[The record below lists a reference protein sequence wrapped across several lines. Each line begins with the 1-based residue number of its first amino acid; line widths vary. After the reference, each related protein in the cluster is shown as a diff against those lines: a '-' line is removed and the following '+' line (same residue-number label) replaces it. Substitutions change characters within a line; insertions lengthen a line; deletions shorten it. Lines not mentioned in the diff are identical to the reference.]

1 MAQLGFGLNIN
12 ETAQE
17 AGYDQFSQGLGDT
30 LKADAADNWNFNP
43 VSSILLY
50 QDILQERRNAIKQ
63 DDVFIDRQ
71 ELNTKYKNLGLFFE
85 QDEPQSV
92 VDIIVQE
99 KKDEL
104 RRNSIID
111 RGSKG
116 ALPFAA
122 KFLTGLGVSILD
134 PINIGVSFIPV
145 FGQARFAA
153 LAARK
158 GFTKARAVRGT
169 VEGAVGATLVEPIVY
184 GVAQSVQADYDLMDS
199 FLNVTFGTLIG
210 GGLHVGAG
218 KLRDINTARKF
229 RIRQEKIKK
238 GREMLDIKTDE
249 PDPELNLYKEYYPE
263 NSKIMMQLEKSDPET
278 RRLILAKSVGD
289 LLSEKPVDVTPIAQK
304 DAALKNVV
312 ENSPDTEVS
321 VKPKESNLENIEL
334 NTTKRNQKNVKNET
348 RDAEIDDLQSQLDA
362 LKAKQKDTKIKFK
375 DDTEL
380 KSTTDELDELNTRSN
395 DLDEIVK
402 DAINCVNGR

>member
-17 AGYDQFSQGLGDT
+17 SGFDQFSQGLGDT
-30 LKADAADNWNFNP
+30 LKAVAADNWNFNP
-43 VSSILLY
+43 ISSILLY

-99 KKDEL
+99 KKDE
-104 RRNSIID
+104 RRRQSIID

-122 KFLTGLGVSILD
+122 KFLTGLGVSVLD

-153 LAARK
+153 LAARQ

-184 GVAQSVQADYDLMDS
+184 GVAQSVQADYDIVDS

-218 KLRDINTARKF
+218 KLRDMNTARKF

-312 ENSPDTEVS
+312 ENSPDAEVS

>member
-30 LKADAADNWNFNP
+30 LKAVAADNWNFNP
-43 VSSILLY
+43 ISSILLY
-50 QDILQERRNAIKQ
+50 QDILQERRNAVKQ
-63 DDVFIDRQ
+63 DDIFIDRQ

-99 KKDEL
+99 KKDE
-104 RRNSIID
+104 RRRQSIID

-153 LAARK
+153 LAARQ

-169 VEGAVGATLVEPIVY
+169 VEGAVGASLVEPIVY

-218 KLRDINTARKF
+218 KLRDMNTARKF

-312 ENSPDTEVS
+312 ENSPDAEVS

>member
-30 LKADAADNWNFNP
+30 LKAVAADNWNFNP

-134 PINIGVSFIPV
+134 PINIVVSFIPV

-312 ENSPDTEVS
+312 ENSPDAEVS

>member
-1 MAQLGFGLNIN
+1 
-12 ETAQE
+12 
-17 AGYDQFSQGLGDT
+17 
-30 LKADAADNWNFNP
+30 
-43 VSSILLY
+43 
-50 QDILQERRNAIKQ
+50 
-63 DDVFIDRQ
+63 
-71 ELNTKYKNLGLFFE
+71 
-85 QDEPQSV
+85 
-92 VDIIVQE
+92 
-99 KKDEL
+99 
-104 RRNSIID
+104 
-111 RGSKG
+111 
-116 ALPFAA
+116 
-122 KFLTGLGVSILD
+122 
-134 PINIGVSFIPV
+134 
-145 FGQARFAA
+145 
-153 LAARK
+153 
-158 GFTKARAVRGT
+158 
-169 VEGAVGATLVEPIVY
+169 
-184 GVAQSVQADYDLMDS
+184 MDS

-312 ENSPDTEVS
+312 ENSPDAEVS

>member
-30 LKADAADNWNFNP
+30 LKAVAADNWNFNP
-43 VSSILLY
+43 ISSILLY
-50 QDILQERRNAIKQ
+50 QDILQERRNAVKQ
-63 DDVFIDRQ
+63 DDIFIDRQ

-99 KKDEL
+99 KKDE
-104 RRNSIID
+104 RRRQSIID

-153 LAARK
+153 LAARQ

-312 ENSPDTEVS
+312 ENSPDAEVS

>member
-30 LKADAADNWNFNP
+30 LKAVAADNWNFNP

-85 QDEPQSV
+85 KDEPQSV

-122 KFLTGLGVSILD
+122 KFLTGLGVSVLD
-134 PINIGVSFIPV
+134 PINIGVSFIPIV
-145 FGQARFAA
+145 GQARFAA
-153 LAARK
+153 LAARQ

-218 KLRDINTARKF
+218 KLRDMNTARKF

-312 ENSPDTEVS
+312 ENSPDAEVS

-334 NTTKRNQKNVKNET
+334 NTTKINQKNVKNET

-375 DDTEL
+375 DDPEL

>member
-17 AGYDQFSQGLGDT
+17 TGYDQFSVGLGDT
-30 LKADAADNWNFNP
+30 LKAVAADNWNFNP

-122 KFLTGLGVSILD
+122 IFLTGLGVSILD

-199 FLNVTFGTLIG
+199 FLNITFGTLIG

-218 KLRDINTARKF
+218 KLRDMNTARKF

-312 ENSPDTEVS
+312 ENSPDAEVS

>member
-30 LKADAADNWNFNP
+30 LKAVAADNWNFNP
-43 VSSILLY
+43 ISSILLY
-50 QDILQERRNAIKQ
+50 QDILQERRNAVKQ
-63 DDVFIDRQ
+63 DDIFIDRQ

-99 KKDEL
+99 KKDE
-104 RRNSIID
+104 RRRQSIID

-145 FGQARFAA
+145 FGQARFAG
-153 LAARK
+153 LAARQ

-169 VEGAVGATLVEPIVY
+169 VEGAVGASLVEPIVY

-218 KLRDINTARKF
+218 KLRDMNTARKF

-312 ENSPDTEVS
+312 ENSPDAEVS

>member
-30 LKADAADNWNFNP
+30 LKAVPAAKWNVNP

-153 LAARK
+153 LAARQ

-304 DAALKNVV
+304 DTALKNVV
-312 ENSPDTEVS
+312 ENSPDAEVS

>member
-17 AGYDQFSQGLGDT
+17 SGFDQFSQGLGDT
-30 LKADAADNWNFNP
+30 LKAVAADNWNFNP
-43 VSSILLY
+43 ISSILLY

-63 DDVFIDRQ
+63 DNVFIDRQ

-169 VEGAVGATLVEPIVY
+169 VEGAGAATLVEPIVY

>member
-17 AGYDQFSQGLGDT
+17 SGFDQFSQGLGDT
-30 LKADAADNWNFNP
+30 LKAVAADNWNFNP

-122 KFLTGLGVSILD
+122 KFLTGLGVSVLD

-153 LAARK
+153 LAARQ

-199 FLNVTFGTLIG
+199 FLNITFGTLIG

-218 KLRDINTARKF
+218 KLRDMNTARKF

-278 RRLILAKSVGD
+278 RRLILAKSIGDVVG
-289 LLSEKPVDVTPIAQK
+289 EKPVDVTPIAQK
-304 DAALKNVV
+304 DSALKNVV
-312 ENSPDTEVS
+312 ENSPDAEVG

-348 RDAEIDDLQSQLDA
+348 RDSEIDDLQSQLDA
-362 LKAKQKDTKIKFK
+362 LKTRQQDSKIKFE

-380 KSTTDELDELNTRSN
+380 KSTTDDLDELNTRSN

>member
-17 AGYDQFSQGLGDT
+17 SGFDQFSQGLGDT
-30 LKADAADNWNFNP
+30 LKAVAADNWNFNP

-85 QDEPQSV
+85 KDEPQSV

-145 FGQARFAA
+145 FGQARFAG
-153 LAARK
+153 LAVRQ
-158 GFTKARAVRGT
+158 GFTKARALRGAA
-169 VEGAVGATLVEPIVY
+169 EGAFGATLVEPIVY

-218 KLRDINTARKF
+218 KLRDMNTARKF

-312 ENSPDTEVS
+312 ENSPDAEVS

-380 KSTTDELDELNTRSN
+380 KSTTDELDELNARSN

>member
-17 AGYDQFSQGLGDT
+17 SGFDQFSQGLGST
-30 LKADAADNWNFNP
+30 LKAVAADNWNFNP
-43 VSSILLY
+43 ISSILLY

-145 FGQARFAA
+145 FGQARFAG
-153 LAARK
+153 LAVRQ
-158 GFTKARAVRGT
+158 GFTKARA
-169 VEGAVGATLVEPIVY
+169 
-184 GVAQSVQADYDLMDS
+184 
-199 FLNVTFGTLIG
+199 
-210 GGLHVGAG
+210 
-218 KLRDINTARKF
+218 
-229 RIRQEKIKK
+229 
-238 GREMLDIKTDE
+238 
-249 PDPELNLYKEYYPE
+249 
-263 NSKIMMQLEKSDPET
+263 
-278 RRLILAKSVGD
+278 
-289 LLSEKPVDVTPIAQK
+289 
-304 DAALKNVV
+304 
-312 ENSPDTEVS
+312 
-321 VKPKESNLENIEL
+321 
-334 NTTKRNQKNVKNET
+334 
-348 RDAEIDDLQSQLDA
+348 
-362 LKAKQKDTKIKFK
+362 
-375 DDTEL
+375 
-380 KSTTDELDELNTRSN
+380 
-395 DLDEIVK
+395 
-402 DAINCVNGR
+402 